1 MKQKL
6 EKTKQALRLER
17 RKRVRSLEKTR
28 KLATS
33 LNGIKVESHKQK
45 QIISKFSNLLDA
57 DAKSTKSFDDD
68 RLLRRHLNDDVDDV
82 SWKADD
88 VDDIDDDNAM
98 LGFELVR
105 KFSPGKLSS
114 QGRAGITD
122 LRTRS
127 YKKIISLE
135 FLFK

>member
-105 KFSPGKLSS
+105 KFSPGKLSG
-114 QGRAGITD
+114 QGKAVITD
-122 LRTRS
+122 LRLRTRS
-127 YKKIISLE
+127 YKKLSA
-135 FLFK
+135 

>member
-114 QGRAGITD
+114 QGRPRIPD
-122 LRTRS
+122 LMTRS

>member
-88 VDDIDDDNAM
+88 VDDIDDDQTDDDAVK
-98 LGFELVR
+98 LLT
-105 KFSPGKLSS
+105 FSIPLL
-114 QGRAGITD
+114 ATW
-122 LRTRS
+122 
-127 YKKIISLE
+127 
-135 FLFK
+135 

>member
-57 DAKSTKSFDDD
+57 DAKSFDDD

-82 SWKADD
+82 SWKAADD

-105 KFSPGKLSS
+105 KISPGKLSS

-127 YKKIISLE
+127 Y
-135 FLFK
+135 